1 MAWLFSKKT
10 KLTDSDLFNGL
21 TDWHSHILPGVDD
34 GFKDMKDSLDAINKF
49 EKLGISRL
57 WLTPHVMEDYPN
69 TPEFLKSRFE
79 ELKQAYNGTVELR
92 LASENMLDSL
102 FEERLQENNFLPIG
116 EKGNMLLVE
125 TSYFNP
131 PYAMDD
137 MIEGIIEKGYT
148 PLLAHPERYRYMDEK
163 DYNNWRHRGVKF
175 QINYL
180 SLVGGYGD
188 TARKKAEW
196 LIKNGMV
203 EASGSDLHRI
213 EFFDHCND
221 TACKAELL
229 TKLKASDWK

>member
-92 LASENMLDSL
+92 LASENM
-102 FEERLQENNFLPIG
+102 
-116 EKGNMLLVE
+116 
-125 TSYFNP
+125 
-131 PYAMDD
+131 
-137 MIEGIIEKGYT
+137 
-148 PLLAHPERYRYMDEK
+148 
-163 DYNNWRHRGVKF
+163 
-175 QINYL
+175 
-180 SLVGGYGD
+180 
-188 TARKKAEW
+188 
-196 LIKNGMV
+196 
-203 EASGSDLHRI
+203 
-213 EFFDHCND
+213 
-221 TACKAELL
+221 
-229 TKLKASDWK
+229 